1 MSSSPISAL
10 LEACLPAPHDHRAG
24 GIEQALAI
32 LERDPDAARAD
43 IWTACACGELDTA
56 RSMLADAPDLAATAG
71 GSRDWVPLLYL
82 SFSRFL
88 RLDPARAARMVE
100 IASLLLANGA
110 DPNAYW
116 IDANEGEGS
125 RESALYGAAGVAN
138 NLELTRLLI
147 EAGADP
153 NDGETPY
160 HTVEHEGVP
169 CAHLVFPHLDE
180 TSRSIALLHKIDY
193 PDLDGLRTLLEL
205 GADPDGRSPFK
216 NFALH
221 QAVFRGHPKPFFDLL
236 IEHGADLDRPNGDG
250 KTPYALAGR
259 SGRSEI
265 MEWLAAAGA
274 DTRLDPID
282 AFLAA
287 CGAGDT
293 AQVSELLETDPQLF
307 GRLSDNDRAEICEAA
322 DAGNTTAVRTM
333 LDVGWDVNTR
343 GRVWDETALHR
354 AAMQG
359 HLETAQLLYA
369 RGSDL
374 TIRDRFYQSSPL
386 GWALHGEHLE
396 LARLLGSDPGR
407 LDIRD
412 AAQCGYAERT
422 LELLGAGNPDAE
434 VASGDPGV
442 LLRAAAA
449 GGNVELVRTLLERGA
464 DASLRNRDG
473 LSAMQVA
480 EAAGE
485 ANIARLL
492 QKPELP

>member
-1 MSSSPISAL
+1 MSSVGISEL
-10 LEACLPAPHDHRAG
+10 LDACLPAPHDHRAG
-24 GIEQALAI
+24 GVEQALAI
-32 LERDPDAARAD
+32 LQRDPDAAHAD
-43 IWTACACGELDTA
+43 IWTACACGELDTV
-56 RSMLADAPDLAATAG
+56 RSMLADAPDLAITAG
-71 GSRDWVPLLYL
+71 GRREWVPLLYL

-100 IASLLLANGA
+100 IASLLLANDA

-116 IDANEGEGS
+116 IDANEGAGN

-138 NLELTRLLI
+138 NVELTRLLI

-160 HTVEHEGVP
+160 HMVEHEAVP
-169 CAHLVFPHLDE
+169 CAHLVFAHLDE

-193 PDLDGLRTLLEL
+193 PDLGGLRTLLEL
-205 GADPDGRSPFK
+205 GADPNGRSPFK
-216 NFALH
+216 NFGLH

-250 KTPYALAGR
+250 KTPYALAAR

-274 DTRLDPID
+274 DTRLDPVD

-287 CGAGDT
+287 CGAGET
-293 AQVSELLETDPQLF
+293 ARVSELLETDPQLF
-307 GRLSDNDRAEICEAA
+307 STLSDHDRAEICEAA
-322 DAGNTTAVRTM
+322 DAGNTAAVRTM
-333 LDVGWDVNTR
+333 LDVGWEVNTR
-343 GRVWDETALHR
+343 GRVWHETALHR

-359 HLETAQLLYA
+359 HLETARLLYE

-374 TIRDRFYQSSPL
+374 TIRDRFYQSSAL

-396 LARLLGSDPGR
+396 LARLLGSVPGR

-412 AAQCGYAERT
+412 TAQCGYAERT
-422 LELLGAGNPDAE
+422 LELLGSGDPDAE
-434 VASGDPGV
+434 VAGGDPGV

-449 GGNVELVRTLLERGA
+449 SGNVELVGALLERGA

-473 LSAMQVA
+473 LSAVQVA

-485 ANIARLL
+485 VEVVRQL
-492 QKPELP
+492 QRAPLP